1 MKYLTSVLILATAF
15 AITTAQPC
23 RFVPHES
30 LKCLE
35 FLSLHDRTHGCS
47 NTTEHLEFTGV
58 ITTIDGI
65 GFIGV
70 KPIHE
75 QSPVRTSFFLTNIK
89 NVYI

>member
-1 MKYLTSVLILATAF
+1 MIYLTDEVILVTVF

-35 FLSLHDRTHGCS
+35 FWALPDRTHGCV

-65 GFIGV
+65 WFIGV
-70 KPIHE
+70 KSMHE
-75 QSPVRTSFFLTNIK
+75 QSVVRTFLSIG
-89 NVYI
+89 